1 MKLSSP
7 QLSRRCRPALALLAL
22 LAAAPTA
29 RAQWAT
35 ESYTLK
41 PGWNAIWLPLDVS
54 HEAIVT
60 LAAADIEELWR
71 WNANEAGTF
80 TDTPAGPPSQTELQW
95 NVWRRTDPLGTT
107 LNLLTGNAA
116 YLVKV
121 SDTAPA
127 TQVWNVKGKPL
138 PPKFEWSSTGL
149 NFVGFPTQNL
159 PLNAQTNP
167 NGAAAPTIERFFG
180 FDAVLSSLPLP
191 SDVLYYAGGPLSDV
205 APRNPRPLTSFNT
218 AMTRNAAYWVKATQ
232 FTNYYGPVKVEVN
245 RESGLSFG
253 DDLLS
258 VSVRLT
264 NTINLQQNQTVT
276 VRLTPLASEAAP
288 AGQAAVAGSV
298 PLMVRGALNLTTG
311 QYAYDPFTAATT
323 RALAPGQSTDV
334 VFTVNRSAMTGT
346 SGTAFQSLVQITDTL
361 NQTRINLPV
370 SATVTPRSGLWGGA
384 AAIIK
389 VDRILGNTAAPNNV
403 ARPFPL
409 RLIIHTDAAGNARL
423 LQQAYLGEQD
433 GQPAVAAAENA
444 FTAPGKAQARVSS
457 SHFPTGLKLTG
468 TGTTGLTGN
477 LTFTVPLAHTDKSN
491 PFLHAYHPDHDN
503 LDERFEQQLPAGKEA
518 PEITRSV
525 TLSFDAQNQLGFD
538 PAWGATT
545 LGGTYTETITGLRD
559 QPVTVSGSFY
569 LQRASDAATFLQP

>member
-1 MKLSSP
+1 MNSP
-7 QLSRRCRPALALLAL
+7 SHYPSRRSLAWLSLVSLLGAVS
-22 LAAAPTA
+22 TA

-54 HEAIVT
+54 HEAIAT
-60 LAAADIEELWR
+60 LAAANIEELWR

-80 TDTPAGPPSQTELQW
+80 TDTPAGSPSQTELQW
-95 NVWRRTDPLGTT
+95 NVWRRTDPAGTT
-107 LNLLTGNAA
+107 LSQITGNAA

-121 SDTAPA
+121 ADTAPA

-138 PPKFEWSSTGL
+138 PPKIEWSSTGL

-159 PLNAQTNP
+159 PVNAATNP
-167 NGAAAPTIERFFG
+167 HGVAAPTFERFFG
-180 FDAVLSSLPLP
+180 FDSVLSTLPLP
-191 SDVLYYAGGPLSDV
+191 SDVLYYAGGPLSAV
-205 APRNPRPLTSFNT
+205 APRNPRPLISFNS
-218 AMTRNAAYWVKATQ
+218 AMTRHAAYWVKATQ
-232 FTNYYGPVKVEVN
+232 FTNYCGPVKVEVN
-245 RESGLSFG
+245 RESGLAFG

-264 NTINLQQNQTVT
+264 NTINPQQNQTVT
-276 VRLTPLASEAAP
+276 VRLNPLASEAAP
-288 AGQAAVAGSV
+288 AGQPAVAGSV
-298 PLMVRGALNLTTG
+298 PLMIRGALNLTTG
-311 QYAYDPFTAATT
+311 QYVYDAFASPVT

-334 VFTVNRSAMTGT
+334 IFTVNRSAMTGT
-346 SGTAFQSLVQITDTL
+346 SGAAFQSLLQITDTL

-370 SATVTPRSGLWGGA
+370 SGTITPRSGLWGGA
-384 AAIIK
+384 AAIAK
-389 VDRILGNTAAPNNV
+389 VDRLLGNAVAPNNV

-409 RLIIHTDAAGNARL
+409 RLIIHADAAGNARL

-444 FTAPGKAQARVSS
+444 FTAPGKARARVSS

-468 TGTTGLTGN
+468 TGTPGLTGT

-503 LDERFEQQLPAGKEA
+503 LDERFEQALPTGKEV

-525 TLSFDAQNQLGFD
+525 TLSFAAENPLGFD

-559 QPVTVSGSFY
+559 QPVTVSGTFY
-569 LQRASDAATFLQP
+569 LQRATDAATFLQP